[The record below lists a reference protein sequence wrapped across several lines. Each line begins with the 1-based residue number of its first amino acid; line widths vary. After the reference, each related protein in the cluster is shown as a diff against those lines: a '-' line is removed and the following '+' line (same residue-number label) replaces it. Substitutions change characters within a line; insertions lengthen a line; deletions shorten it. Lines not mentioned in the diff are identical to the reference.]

1 MTNYSEIF
9 KNSLDKLK
17 SEGNYRI
24 FADLEKLAGNFPQ
37 ALNYKDNSVSE
48 VTVWCSNDYLGMS
61 QNQDVL
67 DSMTNALKKVGA
79 GSGGTRNISGTN
91 HYHVLLERELCYLHQ
106 KEAALLFNS
115 GYLANQATL
124 STLGKK
130 IPNCVFFSDEKNH
143 ASMIQGIKNSGAK
156 KVIFKHNNLDDLE
169 KNLKKF
175 PKSQPKIIA
184 FESVYSMDGDFSPIK
199 SICSLAQ
206 KYNALTFLDEVHAVG
221 IYGERG
227 AGVAE
232 RDKVM
237 DQVDII
243 QGTLAKAFGVIGG
256 YITAKKET
264 IDFVRSFSS
273 GFIFTTSLPPCI
285 AAGAYAS
292 IRHLKFSSSEREK
305 LFKVVSDL
313 KNALKKNNIPFIDN
327 KSHIIPVIIGDPMLC
342 KKASQMLL
350 DDFQVYV
357 QPINYPTVPKGEERL
372 RITASPQHTSKMIK
386 KLVTALCSVYKDLEI
401 NKSMS
406 ATLEK
411 ETVTPSTPNIA
422 PSDVPAPVPAPYLR

>member
-61 QNQDVL
+61 QNQVVL

-130 IPNCVFFSDEKNH
+130 IPNCIFFSDEKNH

-386 KLVTALCSVYKDLEI
+386 KLVTALCSVYKNLEI

-406 ATLEK
+406 VTLEK

-422 PSDVPAPVPAPYLR
+422 PSDVPAPVPAP

>member
-1 MTNYSEIF
+1 MINYLEIF
-9 KNSLDKLK
+9 KKSLGKLK
-17 SEGNYRI
+17 SEGNYRV

-61 QNQDVL
+61 QNKDVL
-67 DSMTNALKKVGA
+67 ESMSNALKKVGA

-130 IPNCVFFSDEKNH
+130 IPDCVFFSDEKNH

-199 SICSLAQ
+199 SMCSLAQ

-256 YITAKKET
+256 YITGKKET

-386 KLVTALCSVYKDLEI
+386 KLVTALCSVYKNLEI

-406 ATLEK
+406 DTLEK

-422 PSDVPAPVPAPYLR
+422 PSDAPAPVPAP

>member
-1 MTNYSEIF
+1 MISYSEIF

-17 SEGNYRI
+17 SEGNYRV

-67 DSMTNALKKVGA
+67 DSMTNALNKVGA

-130 IPNCVFFSDEKNH
+130 IPNCIFFSDEKNH

-264 IDFVRSFSS
+264 IDFVRSLSS

-386 KLVTALCSVYKDLEI
+386 KLVTALCSVYKNLEI

-406 ATLEK
+406 DTLEK

-422 PSDVPAPVPAPYLR
+422 PSDAPAPVPAP

>member
-1 MTNYSEIF
+1 MINYSEIF

-130 IPNCVFFSDEKNH
+130 IPNCIFFSDEKNH

-237 DQVDII
+237 DEVDII

-386 KLVTALCSVYKDLEI
+386 KLVTALCSVYKNLEI
-401 NKSMS
+401 NKLMS
-406 ATLEK
+406 ITLEK

-422 PSDVPAPVPAPYLR
+422 RSDAPAPSPAP